1 MDKETQ
7 KYGDIMYIPR
17 PVSKRH
23 KQMPRQNRAAQ
34 FASFA
39 ALTGYEESVKEIGR
53 LTSRRL
59 ELDPDRQD
67 MLNRNIMYLSRCSC
81 RPYLQITYFRPD
93 KNKSGGKYITVSG
106 NFRRIE
112 EETMELIL
120 TDGSRISVLDI
131 YEICGGEEEL
141 NLS

>member
-1 MDKETQ
+1 MDKTAQ

-23 KQMPRQNRAAQ
+23 KQMPIQNRAAQ

-39 ALTGYEESVKEIGR
+39 ALTGYEDSVKEAGR
-53 LTSRRL
+53 LTSCRA

-67 MLNRNIMYLSRCSC
+67 MLNKSIIHLSRCDH
-81 RPYLQITYFRPD
+81 RPYLQITYFCPD
-93 KNKSGGKYITVSG
+93 KNKSGGEYITVGG

-120 TDGSRISVLDI
+120 TDGRRISVLDI
-131 YEICGGEEEL
+131 YEITEVGGF
-141 NLS
+141 